1 MSGSDRR
8 ALESH
13 LQVLLVHLLKW
24 RYQPAGHQ
32 TGHSWADSIREA
44 RTQVTDGLQTHPG
57 LHQHVPA
64 IFGRAWRK
72 ARRNASR
79 QTGLPVATFPGACP
93 WPLEQLLDNDFFPEP
108 DGGHP

>member
-1 MSGSDRR
+1 MSRSDRR
-8 ALESH
+8 ALESP

-24 RYQPAGHQ
+24 CYQPMGHQ
-32 TGHSWADSIREA
+32 TGHSWAAAIREA
-44 RTQVTDGLQTHPG
+44 RTQVTDGLQTYPG

-79 QTGLPVATFPGACP
+79 QTGLPLRTFPEVCP
-93 WPLEQLLDNDFFPEP
+93 WPQEQILDHTFFPAS
-108 DGGHP
+108 DGGYP

>member
-8 ALESH
+8 ALESY
-13 LQVLLVHLLKW
+13 LRVLLMHLLKW
-24 RYQPAGHQ
+24 RYQPVGHQ

-44 RTQVTDGLQTHPG
+44 RTQVADGLQTHPG

-72 ARRNASR
+72 AHRDTSR
-79 QTGLPVATFPGACP
+79 QTGLPLTTFPVSCP
-93 WPLEQLLDNDFFPEP
+93 WTMDQVLAEDFWPNA
-108 DGGHP
+108 